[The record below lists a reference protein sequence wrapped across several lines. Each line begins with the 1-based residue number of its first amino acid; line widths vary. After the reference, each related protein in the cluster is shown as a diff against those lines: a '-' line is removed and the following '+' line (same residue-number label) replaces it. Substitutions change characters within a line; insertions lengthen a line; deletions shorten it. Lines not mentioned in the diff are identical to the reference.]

1 MDQTSNAPSLNDQ
14 VAQLY
19 EQLPYPE
26 PAASLHEW
34 HRDRRHLPDPEQQHL
49 VFWPDR
55 DYPKGLDI
63 LIAGCGANQ
72 AAEMAFHNPTAR
84 VFGIDVSS
92 ASLASQ
98 QRLKDMH
105 GLSNLELRRH
115 PIERA
120 ADLGRDFD
128 LIVST
133 GVLHHMA
140 DPDVGL
146 RVLGGLLRTD
156 GVMSLMLYSKH
167 GWQAVRVMWEFFDR
181 LELDRSRASIQ
192 LIREALELVPANHP
206 IRNYIALGP
215 GDLHADSG
223 IADSFLHPRARTY
236 SVPDILEM
244 VDRASLRFQSWQ
256 SNYLYYPE
264 CMPSDSATYRA
275 VNALPEAQIWAAMEL
290 FYAAGNATHFF
301 NVCRPDRPQHH
312 YVIEFDSTR
321 FLAFMPV
328 PIQDIEIVRAQSTG
342 APQRLR
348 RRGIDAPLAA
358 LQSLAFGLV
367 DGVRS
372 IAEILE
378 AMRAAGVGG
387 DEAEKI
393 AFARNFF
400 RSLWRLELVYFRLP
414 ADPA

>member
-1 MDQTSNAPSLNDQ
+1 MDQIPIAPALNDQ
-14 VAQLY
+14 VARLY

-34 HRDRRHLPDPEQQHL
+34 HRTRRHLPDPERQHL

-55 DYPKGLDI
+55 NYPKGLDI

-72 AAEMAFHNPTAR
+72 AAELAFHNPTAR
-84 VFGIDVSS
+84 VLGIDVSA

-115 PIERA
+115 PIEEA
-120 ADLGRDFD
+120 ARLGRDFD
-128 LIVST
+128 LIIST
-133 GVLHHMA
+133 GVLHHMS

-146 RVLGGLLRTD
+146 RALGGLLRLD

-167 GWQAVRVMWEFFDR
+167 GWYAVRVLWEFF
-181 LELDRSRASIQ
+181 EKIGLDLSRASIEV
-192 LIREALELVPANHP
+192 IRETLHLVPQNHP
-206 IRNYIALGP
+206 IRNYIALEP
-215 GDLHADSG
+215 GDLHSDSG

-236 SVPDILEM
+236 SVPEILGM
-244 VDRASLRFQSWQ
+244 VDRADLRFQGWQ

-275 VNALPEAQIWAAMEL
+275 VDVLPEPQIWAAMEL

-301 NVCRPDRPQHH
+301 HLCRQDRPRHR
-312 YVIEFDSTR
+312 YAIEFDGLL
-321 FLAFMPV
+321 FLNYVPV
-328 PIQDIEIVRAQSTG
+328 PAPDIEVLRATDTG
-342 APQRLR
+342 APRRLR
-348 RRGIDAPLAA
+348 RRGIDSPLPD
-358 LQSLAFGLV
+358 LQSMAFGLV

-372 IAEILE
+372 IAEIVD

-387 DEAEKI
+387 SEVEKSE
-393 AFARNFF
+393 FARVFF
-400 RSLWRLELVYFRLP
+400 RSLWRLELIYIRLP